1 MDFYSKEF
9 AEMTSNNDKDLHK
22 PHVLVVDDEPEICR
36 MVSLCLQKTGYDV
49 SSVDSA
55 DAAYGMLEMNSYDA
69 IVADVMMPGQ
79 DGIAF
84 LGRVHRT
91 WPEIPVIL
99 MTGFAQ
105 LQMAVNAIKNG
116 AFDFIH
122 KPFDFDH
129 LRKIVDRALNYT
141 KLKRIEKNY
150 REELEETVSLRT
162 RELKNAM
169 IELDHLRAELLK
181 AATAKSNFM
190 ANISHEMR
198 TPMNGVIGALDLLAE
213 GGLAGAQAEYLEM
226 ARQSANNMLAMV
238 NQLLTFN
245 SISCHS
251 SAASARYD
259 LIDLKALLESSITK
273 AYSNFARRGLFLKL
287 QIADD
292 APVKIWT
299 DKEQLSRLLEILL
312 DNALKFTE
320 KGGAVLEVIKEQP
333 DKGNALLKFSLT
345 DSGIGIPVGML
356 DRIFEPFAQVDESLT
371 RCHGG
376 VGLGLSI
383 AKQYAQHL
391 NGTLLVE
398 HVPEGGSRFVVTLE
412 IIDP

>member
-1 MDFYSKEF
+1 
-9 AEMTSNNDKDLHK
+9 MTTCNNDKDLLK

-55 DAAYGMLEMNSYDA
+55 AAAYGMLEMNSYDA
-69 IVADVMMPGQ
+69 IVADVIMPGE

-129 LRKIVDRALNYT
+129 LRKIVDRALNFT

-150 REELEETVSLRT
+150 REELEQKVSIRTQELR
-162 RELKNAM
+162 NAM

-198 TPMNGVIGALDLLAE
+198 TPMNGVIGALDLLTE
-213 GGLAGAQAEYLEM
+213 GGLVGPQAEYLEM

-245 SISCHS
+245 GVSCHS

-259 LIDLKALLESSITK
+259 LVNLKTLLENCIAK
-273 AYSNFARRGLFLKL
+273 AASNFARRGLFLKL

-292 APVKIWT
+292 VPGQIWT
-299 DKEQLSRLLEILL
+299 DREHLSRLLEILI

-320 KGGAVLEVIKEQP
+320 KGGAVLEVTKEQS
-333 DKGNALLKFSLT
+333 DHGNVILKFSLI
-345 DSGIGIPVGML
+345 DSGIGIPEVML
-356 DRIFEPFAQVDESLT
+356 ERIFEPFVQVDESLT
-371 RCHGG
+371 RRHGG

-391 NGTLLVE
+391 NGNLLVAR
-398 HVPEGGSRFVVTLE
+398 VPGGGSRFMLTLE

>member
-1 MDFYSKEF
+1 VT
-9 AEMTSNNDKDLHK
+9 TSSNDKDLLK

-55 DAAYGMLEMNSYDA
+55 DAAYGMLEINSYDA
-69 IVADVMMPGQ
+69 IVADVIMPGQ

-129 LRKIVDRALNYT
+129 LRKIVDRAINYT

-150 REELEETVSLRT
+150 REELEQTVSIRTQELR
-162 RELKNAM
+162 NAM

-198 TPMNGVIGALDLLAE
+198 TPMNGVIGSLELLSE
-213 GGLAGAQAEYLEM
+213 GGLVGAQAEYLEM
-226 ARQSANNMLAMV
+226 ARQSANNMLEMV

-245 SISCHS
+245 SISCRS
-251 SAASARYD
+251 TTVSARYD
-259 LIDLKALLESSITK
+259 LIDLKTLLENCIAKANSS
-273 AYSNFARRGLFLKL
+273 FARRGLYLKL

-292 APVKIWT
+292 VPGQIWT
-299 DKEQLSRLLEILL
+299 DREHLSRLLEILI

-320 KGGAVLEVIKEQP
+320 KGGAVLDVTRSKP
-333 DKGNALLKFSLT
+333 SNAPSILMFSLT
-345 DSGIGIPVGML
+345 DSGIGIPEEML
-356 DRIFEPFAQVDESLT
+356 ERIFEPFAQVDESLT
-371 RCHGG
+371 RRHEG

-391 NGTLLVE
+391 NGNLLVE
-398 HVPEGGSRFVVTLE
+398 HAPGGGSRFMVTLE

>member
-1 MDFYSKEF
+1 VT
-9 AEMTSNNDKDLHK
+9 TSSNDKDLLK

-55 DAAYGMLEMNSYDA
+55 DAAYGMLEINSYDA
-69 IVADVMMPGQ
+69 IVADVIMPGQ

-129 LRKIVDRALNYT
+129 LRKIVDRAINYT

-150 REELEETVSLRT
+150 REELEQTVSIRT
-162 RELKNAM
+162 RELRNAM

-198 TPMNGVIGALDLLAE
+198 TPMNGVIGSLELLSE
-213 GGLAGAQAEYLEM
+213 GGLVGAQAEYLEM
-226 ARQSANNMLAMV
+226 ARQSANNMLEMV

-245 SISCHS
+245 SISCRS
-251 SAASARYD
+251 TTVSARYD
-259 LIDLKALLESSITK
+259 LIDLKTLLENCIAKANSS
-273 AYSNFARRGLFLKL
+273 FARRGLYLKL

-292 APVKIWT
+292 VPGQIWT
-299 DKEQLSRLLEILL
+299 DREHLSRLLEILI

-320 KGGAVLEVIKEQP
+320 KGGAVLDVTRSKP
-333 DKGNALLKFSLT
+333 SNAPSILMFSLT
-345 DSGIGIPVGML
+345 DSGIGIPEEML
-356 DRIFEPFAQVDESLT
+356 ERIFEPFAQVDESLT
-371 RCHGG
+371 RRHEG

-391 NGTLLVE
+391 NGNLLVE
-398 HVPEGGSRFVVTLE
+398 HAPGGGSRFMVTLE

>member
-1 MDFYSKEF
+1 
-9 AEMTSNNDKDLHK
+9 MTTCNNDKELLK
-22 PHVLVVDDEPEICR
+22 PHILVVDDEPEICR

-69 IVADVMMPGQ
+69 IVADVIMPGQ

-129 LRKIVDRALNYT
+129 LRKIVDRALNFT
-141 KLKRIEKNY
+141 KLKRIENNY
-150 REELEETVSLRT
+150 REELEQTVSIRTQELR
-162 RELKNAM
+162 NAM

-198 TPMNGVIGALDLLAE
+198 TPMNGVIGALDLLTE
-213 GGLAGAQAEYLEM
+213 GGLVGAQAEYLEM

-245 SISCHS
+245 SVSCHS
-251 SAASARYD
+251 FAVSARYD
-259 LIDLKALLESSITK
+259 LVNLKTLLENCIAK
-273 AYSNFARRGLFLKL
+273 AASNFARRGLFLKL

-292 APVKIWT
+292 VPGQIWT
-299 DKEQLSRLLEILL
+299 DTEHLSRLLEILI

-320 KGGAVLEVIKEQP
+320 KGGAVLDVTREQSVN
-333 DKGNALLKFSLT
+333 GNALLKFSLI
-345 DSGIGIPVGML
+345 DSGIGIPEGML
-356 DRIFEPFAQVDESLT
+356 DRIFEPFVQVDESLT
-371 RCHGG
+371 RRHGG

-391 NGTLLVE
+391 NGNLLVAR
-398 HVPEGGSRFVVTLE
+398 VPGGGSRFMLTLE

>member
-1 MDFYSKEF
+1 MD
-9 AEMTSNNDKDLHK
+9 LLK

-55 DAAYGMLEMNSYDA
+55 EAAYGMLEMNSYDA
-69 IVADVMMPGQ
+69 IVADVIMPGQ

-129 LRKIVDRALNYT
+129 LRKIVDRAINYT

-150 REELEETVSLRT
+150 REELEKTVSTRT
-162 RELKNAM
+162 RELRNAM

-198 TPMNGVIGALDLLAE
+198 TPMNGVIGSLDLMAE
-213 GGLAGAQAEYLEM
+213 GGLIGAQAEYLEM

-245 SISCHS
+245 SVSCHS
-251 SAASARYD
+251 SAVSARYD
-259 LIDLKALLESSITK
+259 LIDLKNLLENCFAK
-273 AYSNFARRGLFLKL
+273 ADSNFARRGLFLKL

-292 APVKIWT
+292 VPGQIWT
-299 DKEQLSRLLEILL
+299 DREHLSRLLEILI

-320 KGGAVLEVIKEQP
+320 RGGAVLDVTKEQSVN
-333 DKGNALLKFSLT
+333 GNALLKFSLT
-345 DSGIGIPVGML
+345 DSGIGIPEGML
-356 DRIFEPFAQVDESLT
+356 ERVFEPFAQVDESLT

-383 AKQYAQHL
+383 ARQYAQHL
-391 NGTLLVE
+391 NGKLLVE
-398 HVPEGGSRFVVTLE
+398 HAPGGGSRFMLILE
-412 IIDP
+412 TPDP

>member
-1 MDFYSKEF
+1 MT
-9 AEMTSNNDKDLHK
+9 TSNNDKDLLK

-84 LGRVHRT
+84 LGRVHRA

-129 LRKIVDRALNYT
+129 LRKIVDRAINYT

-150 REELEETVSLRT
+150 REELEETVSIRTQELR
-162 RELKNAM
+162 NAM
-169 IELDHLRAELLK
+169 VELDHLRAELLK
-181 AATAKSNFM
+181 TATAKNNFM

-213 GGLAGAQAEYLEM
+213 GGLVGAQAEYLEM
-226 ARQSANNMLAMV
+226 ARQSANNMLTMV

-245 SISCHS
+245 TVSCHS
-251 SAASARYD
+251 SADSARYD
-259 LIDLKALLESSITK
+259 LINLKTLLESCIAK
-273 AYSNFARRGLFLKL
+273 AVSDFTRRGLSLKL
-287 QIADD
+287 QLADD
-292 APVKIWT
+292 VPVQIWT
-299 DKEQLSRLLEILL
+299 DREHLSRLLEILI

-320 KGGAVLEVIKEQP
+320 KGGAVLDVTRNKP
-333 DKGNALLKFSLT
+333 SDATAFLMFSLT
-345 DSGIGIPVGML
+345 DTGIGIPEGML
-356 DRIFEPFAQVDESLT
+356 ERIFEPFAQVDESLT
-371 RCHGG
+371 RRHGG

-383 AKQYAQHL
+383 ARQYAQHL
-391 NGTLLVE
+391 NGKLLVE
-398 HVPEGGSRFVVTLE
+398 HVPGGGSRFVLILE
-412 IIDP
+412 ILDP